1 MYAQCM
7 SEKILGGEVFE
18 SNIIKGVENPG
29 FY

>member
-18 SNIIKGVENPG
+18 SNIIKGV
-29 FY
+29 